1 MATLKISFSE
11 KSSPC
16 STAGLPH
23 LWPIVGR
30 FNHTQFVSIGVHL
43 CLIYVNQIPDAGPKQ
58 MLSQIETKQFSAK
71 LVIIQLEA
79 AKNKLNC

>member
-1 MATLKISFSE
+1 MANSGKVQSYSICVHWC
-11 KSSPC
+11 P
-16 STAGLPH
+16 
-23 LWPIVGR
+23 
-30 FNHTQFVSIGVHL
+30 FVSHIRQ
-43 CLIYVNQIPDAGPKQ
+43 QIPDAGPKQ